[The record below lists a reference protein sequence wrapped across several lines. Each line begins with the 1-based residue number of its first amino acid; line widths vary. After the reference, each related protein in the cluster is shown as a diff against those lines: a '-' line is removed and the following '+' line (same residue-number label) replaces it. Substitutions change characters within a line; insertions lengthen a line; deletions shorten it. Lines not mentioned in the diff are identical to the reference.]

1 MTQKQFTIQIN
12 GIKESVDA
20 VESLNKKLDT
30 LEQRI
35 EKVDNTS
42 IDIDQNVSKQN
53 QALQIL
59 SKQGEVERENI
70 SIQRTALDI
79 ADQLLGT
86 YNQNIS
92 LLSDYSNQLKQITQE
107 RKKINKMEESGLIS
121 QQKADEQRASIL
133 QREQEIKAAK
143 QEISRIVANEQ
154 KMMQAEEG
162 SYNQMSAAL
171 TRMKEALKSV
181 KVGDLGDDQ
190 FKTLSSTINDL
201 DQKLKNSAASM
212 GEYQRNVGNYAIA
225 GESLKGFVVQ
235 IGDAE
240 KSFSS
245 MREALKEL
253 KQEMA
258 NLDTSTAD
266 GKQKWQDYNGAIL
279 QIKDKMD
286 AMKDSSMGLH
296 SALETVQGVIS
307 IMSVGKGLAGFFGI
321 DEGTIQRSIQQV
333 TSLMAVLQGLNEL
346 NNQIKSGTGIG
357 ATISKIMN
365 VSGITSDWQKL
376 KDLGAAMVTQIKS
389 IGEGAKVSAVGV
401 NLLSLSV
408 KGLATA
414 FKTLGKATIILAA
427 LQLAI
432 EGIAWVIDK
441 IKGLFSSSNKETEK
455 MAEAQKKLASSIADA
470 GAEQISTFSR
480 LASAWRQLRTEQQK
494 RDFITK
500 NKDAIE
506 GFTGACKDLYG
517 AFDSLVKKS
526 PEVISALA
534 SIAVADAYKQ
544 RITDRAKE
552 LLQTFNTFLQFPND
566 KIREKT
572 AQAINS
578 MLTPEI
584 ENYEYFSTIAAT
596 KAKNAGLNMGG
607 GNKTTTKSTT
617 KSTSLDTGSAENQA
631 SKLLDIQKQLRDN
644 RIAVMKDGLDKEM
657 ALLDAHYQDEVRAA
671 GNNQQLIQS
680 IEAKYSKQ
688 RLDVWNRYKTEVMN
702 IHNEIVNNLKTQ
714 MRELDKEAANAE
726 IELQELLLANK
737 EEGIQRKGI
746 LNGAEVDQATL
757 DARLAAYKLMYDE
770 LEKIRKADLENEI
783 QQAKA
788 GYDNYVKQINQ
799 EYEMRIA
806 GAKTTGEDVSKI
818 TADYNQHLE
827 QAEQIHLNAISAA
840 QLKAVNTQEK
850 NLQEHLKKD
859 SEAYKDY
866 YENVVGSAS
875 SLEQLGKLGELAL
888 QQFKAGLMDADTY
901 KEIKEFIGNKAEEI
915 TEDTKKKSDEQLEKI
930 YKTIGE
936 VLQYMSQLSGV
947 LFDFWNNSLE
957 AEMDALEKQTELL
970 EKEYSK
976 QEEITQKHTDTI
988 NSLEDELQNARGDR
1002 RQFIIDQLNE
1012 QMQAQQE
1019 SLQKEQELAAE
1030 KEKLEKKQDALE
1042 LKRKKAQKAQDLVT
1056 AGINTALAITG
1067 VLAQQPGGLIS
1078 RTVAAAIIGAI
1089 GAAQIA
1095 VIASKKYA
1103 KGGLLEGKSHA
1114 QGGIPVGN
1122 TGIEVEGKE
1131 YIVNKK
1137 TTGKNLQLMN
1147 YINSKDKRFTLDDFI
1162 QFYKGAK
1169 IPKYS
1174 PRAKFAEGGQLPT
1187 LRNIDISDQMRQ
1199 VVVDDS
1205 KRQYVVSVVDIN
1217 KKQRD
1222 VRNIQVLAGIKQ

>member
-92 LLSDYSNQLKQITQE
+92 LLSDYNNQLKQITQE
-107 RKKINKMEESGLIS
+107 RKDINKMEEAGLIS

-190 FKTLSSTINDL
+190 FKTLSSAINDL

-258 NLDTSTAD
+258 NLDTSTDD

-376 KDLGAAMVTQIKS
+376 KGLGAAMVTQIKS

-401 NLLSLSV
+401 NVLSLSV

-432 EGIAWVIDK
+432 EGITWVIDK
-441 IKGLFSSSNKETEK
+441 IKGLFSSATDATDDFYES
-455 MAEAQKKLASSIADA
+455 QKKLASSIADA
-470 GAEQISTFSR
+470 GADQIATFMK
-480 LASAWRQLRTEQQK
+480 LSAAWKQLRTEQE
-494 RDFITK
+494 RNEFISN
-500 NKDAIE
+500 NKSEIE
-506 GFTGACKDLYG
+506 KYTGAVDNLST
-517 AFDSLVKKS
+517 AFNNLVKIT
-526 PEVISALA
+526 PQVLDALTR
-534 SIAVADAYKQ
+534 VAIQAALMDRFKETVKGFVNLYYNQAEGSWFRMFTQQAFLGKGGILEKQ
-544 RITDRAKE
+544 
-552 LLQTFNTFLQFPND
+552 LND
-566 KIREKT
+566 VLE
-572 AQAINS
+572 AQKLADQ
-578 MLTPEI
+578 
-584 ENYEYFSTIAAT
+584 AT
-596 KAKNAGLNMGG
+596 KRTGLNLGG
-607 GNKTTTKSTT
+607 GTPKTTTT
-617 KSTSLDTGSAENQA
+617 KSTSLDTGSAQNQA

-746 LNGAEVDQATL
+746 LNGAEVDQPTL

-770 LEKIRKADLENEI
+770 LEKIRVADLDNEE

-788 GYDNYVKQINQ
+788 SYDNYVKQINQ

-818 TADYNQHLE
+818 TADYNQHLK
-827 QAEQIHLNAISAA
+827 QAEQIYLNAISAA
-840 QLKAVNTQEK
+840 QQKAQNTQEK

-859 SEAYKDY
+859 SGAYKTY

-901 KEIKEFIGNKAEEI
+901 KAIKEFIGNKVKEI
-915 TEDTKKKSDEQLEKI
+915 TEDTKAKADKHKEEI
-930 YKTIGE
+930 YKTVQE
-936 VLQYMSQLSGV
+936 VLQWMSQLSEV

-970 EKEYSK
+970 EKEYDK

-988 NSLEDELQNARGDR
+988 NSLEDELENARGDR

-1095 VIASKKYA
+1095 VIAAKKYA